1 MEKHEKLKK
10 LELAYFRYSKN
21 NDIIEEK
28 EDFLKK
34 VVDYKIKKIDMQI
47 SLFLLL
53 IPISYVFLL
62 NQFIPINLIESLFM
76 FNQEALK
83 YLNDVIEIQLFMS
96 LFIFVFIY
104 FLIKIKNKIV
114 NKIDKNHDNLNV
126 ETVVGVGVIGPL
138 LLLFSVVDRTNSDHE
153 AVALLYILFMLMIP
167 CVVLSFKLYNFP
179 YTSKKNKSL
188 YNNSN
193 SKDLEI
199 KKEKL
204 NKIIEKNKRMEDVIK
219 TRKKEILKN
228 PNLMKEVIKE
238 YMKEKKQN
246 EKIEESYLAPLLTE
260 LKNKQ
265 RAIEKQKTMEEDLE
279 NTYNMVFNE
288 SINTK
293 SMIYND

>member
-28 EDFLKK
+28 EDFLEK

-96 LFIFVFIY
+96 LSMFVFIY

-114 NKIDKNHDNLNV
+114 NKIDKNHDDLNV
-126 ETVVGVGVIGPL
+126 ETVVGVSVIGTL

-153 AVALLYILFMLMIP
+153 AIALLYILFMLMIP

-179 YTSKKNKSL
+179 YANKKNKSL

-265 RAIEKQKTMEEDLE
+265 RAIEEQKTMEEDLE